1 MKNTIFY
8 NIKMLHPG
16 IKKIY
21 SIIIAQDWDE
31 NGLLAISVVLNT
43 FPCKYF
49 FWNKSHLNEIILL
62 QKNNNPIIHMISF
75 PFFLLTFRSYIYM
88 E

>member
-1 MKNTIFY
+1 MHIKVYTLHEKHFIFY
-8 NIKMLHPG
+8 NIKMLHLD
-16 IKKIY
+16 IKKIH

-31 NGLLAISVVLNT
+31 NGLLAISVILNT

-49 FWNKSHLNEIILL
+49 LEQIL
-62 QKNNNPIIHMISF
+62 F
-75 PFFLLTFRSYIYM
+75 